1 MKKQLIKSMLTA
13 LTFGMLVSL
22 NAIAAEPENEAKSD
36 SRIIIGESNHIS
48 LTSENAEQNGI
59 TALQLSLLV
68 EPAAEADVSF
78 DFNQENEVKV
88 HDFRY
93 HEDSKVLNIYIADEK
108 PIFNDSNLMDIGSV
122 SATNT
127 DGNSI
132 DVEITVIE
140 NSLKFV
146 SKNILTDKAFS
157 VEDTRDTEPITTTTT
172 TETTTTKPTTS
183 TTTTTTE
190 TTTTKPTTST
200 TITTTETTT
209 TKPTTSTT
217 TTTTETTTTKPTTS
231 TTTTTTETTTTKPTT
246 STTTTTTETTTTEPV
261 ITTEATTTESVI
273 TTETT
278 ITEPVI
284 TTEAT
289 TTEPVITTE
298 TTITEPVIT
307 TETTTTESITTTN
320 TKSNT
325 TTTIETTTTESI
337 TSTTTTETTNT
348 ECTTTTTLPQTGNNS
363 LKNVFIAMAS
373 LMLVAYGV
381 CAVTFSG
388 IFRRKK
394 DEK

>member
-22 NAIAAEPENEAKSD
+22 NAIAAEPENESESD

-68 EPAAEADVSF
+68 EPVAEADVSF

-88 HDFRY
+88 YDFRY
-93 HEDSKVLNIYIADEK
+93 HEDSKILNIYIADEK
-108 PIFNDSNLMDIGSV
+108 PIFNESNLMDIGSV

-127 DGNSI
+127 DGNSV

-146 SKNILTDKAFS
+146 SQNILTDKTFS
-157 VEDTRDTEPITTTTT
+157 VEDARDTDPITTTTTETTTTKPTTSTTTTTT

-183 TTTTTTE
+183 TTTTTTTE

-200 TITTTETTT
+200 TATTTTETTT
-209 TKPTTSTT
+209 TKPTTSTTT

-231 TTTTTTETTTTKPTT
+231 TTTTTTTETTTTE
-246 STTTTTTETTTTEPV
+246 SVITTETTTTEPV
-261 ITTEATTTESVI
+261 ITTETTTTESVI

-278 ITEPVI
+278 
-284 TTEAT
+284 

-298 TTITEPVIT
+298 TTTTEPVIT
-307 TETTTTESITTTN
+307 TETTTTESITTT
-320 TKSNT
+320 T
-325 TTTIETTTTESI
+325 TTETTTTESI

-363 LKNVFIAMAS
+363 LKNVFIAIIS

-381 CAVTFSG
+381 CAVKFSG

>member
-22 NAIAAEPENEAKSD
+22 NAIAAEPENESESD

-68 EPAAEADVSF
+68 EPVAEADVSF

-88 HDFRY
+88 YDFRY
-93 HEDSKVLNIYIADEK
+93 HEDSKILNIYIADEK
-108 PIFNDSNLMDIGSV
+108 PIFNESNLMDIGSV

-127 DGNSI
+127 DGNSV

-146 SKNILTDKAFS
+146 SQNILTDKTFS
-157 VEDTRDTEPITTTTT
+157 VEDARDTDPITTTTETTTTKPTTSTTTTTT

-183 TTTTTTE
+183 TTTTTT
-190 TTTTKPTTST
+190 
-200 TITTTETTT
+200 TETTT
-209 TKPTTSTT
+209 TKPTISTTT

-231 TTTTTTETTTTKPTT
+231 TTTTTTTETTTTE
-246 STTTTTTETTTTEPV
+246 SVITTETTTTEPV
-261 ITTEATTTESVI
+261 ITTET
-273 TTETT
+273 
-278 ITEPVI
+278 
-284 TTEAT
+284 T

-298 TTITEPVIT
+298 TTTTEPVITTETTTTELVIT
-307 TETTTTESITTTN
+307 TETTTTESITTT
-320 TKSNT
+320 TTTET
-325 TTTIETTTTESI
+325 TTTESITSTTTTETTTTESI

-363 LKNVFIAMAS
+363 LKNVFIAIIS

-381 CAVTFSG
+381 CAVKFSG

>member
-22 NAIAAEPENEAKSD
+22 NAIAAEPENESESD

-68 EPAAEADVSF
+68 EPVAEADVSF

-88 HDFRY
+88 YDFRY
-93 HEDSKVLNIYIADEK
+93 HEDSKILNIYIADEK
-108 PIFNDSNLMDIGSV
+108 PIFNESNLMDIGSV

-127 DGNSI
+127 DGNSV

-146 SKNILTDKAFS
+146 SQNILTDKTFS
-157 VEDTRDTEPITTTTT
+157 VEDARDTDPITTTT

-183 TTTTTTE
+183 TTTTTTTE
-190 TTTTKPTTST
+190 TTTTESV
-200 TITTTETTT
+200 ITTETTT
-209 TKPTTSTT
+209 TESVI
-217 TTTTETTTTKPTTS
+217 
-231 TTTTTTETTTTKPTT
+231 
-246 STTTTTTETTTTEPV
+246 TTETTTTEPV
-261 ITTEATTTESVI
+261 ITTET
-273 TTETT
+273 
-278 ITEPVI
+278 
-284 TTEAT
+284 T
-289 TTEPVITTE
+289 TTEPVITT
-298 TTITEPVIT
+298 
-307 TETTTTESITTTN
+307 
-320 TKSNT
+320 
-325 TTTIETTTTESI
+325 ETTTTESI

-363 LKNVFIAMAS
+363 LKNVFIAIIS
-373 LMLVAYGV
+373 LMLVAYGA
-381 CAVTFSG
+381 CAVKFSG